1 MDSDG
6 YSKGGNWHDDNDI
19 AVPKI
24 MFMSVITTTA
34 TTVKGN
40 GNASCK
46 DEKQQQQQ
54 NKNMMT
60 VEGDNV
66 RR

>member
-1 MDSDG
+1 LDSDG

-24 MFMSVITTTA
+24 MSVITTT
-34 TTVKGN
+34 TVKGN
-40 GNASCK
+40 ANASCK

-60 VEGDNV
+60 VEGDDV

>member
-1 MDSDG
+1 LDSDG

-24 MFMSVITTTA
+24 MSVITA
-34 TTVKGN
+34 ATVKGN
-40 GNASCK
+40 ASRK

-54 NKNMMT
+54 NKNMDDS
-60 VEGDNV
+60 GG
-66 RR
+66 

>member
-1 MDSDG
+1 LDSDG

-24 MFMSVITTTA
+24 MSVIAT

-40 GNASCK
+40 ANASCK

-60 VEGDNV
+60 VEGDDV

>member
-24 MFMSVITTTA
+24 MSVIVITI
-34 TTVKGN
+34 TTVK

-60 VEGDNV
+60 VEGGDV
-66 RR
+66 RRR

>member
-24 MFMSVITTTA
+24 MAVITTT
-34 TTVKGN
+34 TVK

-60 VEGDNV
+60 VEGDDV
-66 RR
+66 RRR